1 MGFSD
6 YKHLVV
12 STAARYGYDAAML
25 AAQAA
30 QESAWNPLAKSY
42 AGAVGLMQFMP
53 ATWGDWGKGKSRT
66 DPAASLDAGVRYMQ
80 WLREKMADTAT
91 PEENALA
98 AYNHGYTAMRKHMER
113 VKRSDWPALAPVV
126 PQETRDYVAKIQA
139 KRMWYAAQLG
149 AVAVPAVIGAAV
161 VAVGILVFFMMKR

>member
-12 STAARYGYDAAML
+12 STAARYGYDAVML

-30 QESAWNPLAKSY
+30 QESAWNPLARSY

-53 ATWGDWGKGKSRT
+53 GTWGDWGKGKSRT

-80 WLREKMADTAT
+80 WLKENMADTAT
-91 PEENALA
+91 PTENALA
-98 AYNHGYTAMRKHMER
+98 AYNHGYTAMRKLMAR
-113 VKRSDWPALAPVV
+113 VNRSDWPALAPHV
-126 PQETRDYVAKIQA
+126 PAETRDYVSKVMG
-139 KRMWYAAQLG
+139 KRTWYAVQLGGMTVPAMVG
-149 AVAVPAVIGAAV
+149 AVAVAGLLALFI
-161 VAVGILVFFMMKR
+161 FMRR